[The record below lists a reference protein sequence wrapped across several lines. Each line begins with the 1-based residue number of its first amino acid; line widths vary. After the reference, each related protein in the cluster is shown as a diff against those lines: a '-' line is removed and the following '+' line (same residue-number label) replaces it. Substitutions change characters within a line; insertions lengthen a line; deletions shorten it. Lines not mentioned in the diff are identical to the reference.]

1 MGQNAVIGVFLG
13 RGVVSGTSVC
23 MLPRK
28 KASSMRPT
36 MVSDTRTPDLV
47 PGHWASQRLRKGDKN
62 IRRAGNQA
70 LATPSHPVAE
80 GRLHVSGTSFAWP
93 QKTHRPPLFARLR
106 NTLPNPLGCR
116 PHPSPTPSAT
126 RSFHPICAAG
136 PWAEPETGP
145 GPFLLLETIPLP
157 RPISGHAL
165 QSRTLRTVCGGTHR
179 SHPSLNLADG
189 HLRAEDISASRK
201 PGPPYPSRLPG
212 LEHAAQ

>member
-1 MGQNAVIGVFLG
+1 MCLCSPLALG
-13 RGVVSGTSVC
+13 KVPPSYMKH
-23 MLPRK
+23 MLHLPHDEPIYI
-28 KASSMRPT
+28 AAM
-36 MVSDTRTPDLV
+36 
-47 PGHWASQRLRKGDKN
+47 QR
-62 IRRAGNQA
+62 IPQES
-70 LATPSHPVAE
+70 TI
-80 GRLHVSGTSFAWP
+80 GRLHVSGTSSAWP
-93 QKTHRPPLFARLR
+93 QKTHRPPLFARLT

-126 RSFHPICAAG
+126 RSPHPTCAAG

-145 GPFLLLETIPLP
+145 GPFLVLETIPLP

-165 QSRTLRTVCGGTHR
+165 QSRTSRTVCGGTHR
-179 SHPSLNLADG
+179 SHPSLNFADG